1 MYTVHEKHCHLQVKQ
16 IHAHHWHT
24 EQWSS
29 HHNIRF
35 RLESGTSLLM
45 TGVGSWCQSPHSI
58 YLIQPCS
65 CQIVKVQQLH
75 CLTVHTTLKG

>member
-45 TGVGSWCQSPHSI
+45 TGVGS
-58 YLIQPCS
+58 
-65 CQIVKVQQLH
+65 
-75 CLTVHTTLKG
+75 